1 MRNLRANG
9 DRQMQGV
16 ITTHTVAETVAG
28 SLKRAWGDLAGLTKR
43 IGRRVDADP
52 RAVRNW
58 LDGTTPPQ
66 TAHLIRLM
74 GECDELLADVLRL
87 AGRDALADLVE
98 IETKKERRL

>member
-1 MRNLRANG
+1 
-9 DRQMQGV
+9 MQGV
-16 ITTHTVAETVAG
+16 ITTITVAETVAR
-28 SLKRAWGDLAGLTKR
+28 SLRRAWGGLANLTKR

-74 GECDELLADVLRL
+74 AECDELCADVLRL
-87 AGRDALADLVE
+87 ANRHDLADLVDPND
-98 IETKKERRL
+98 KERRP